1 MRQAGFVPK
10 GHNSGIYW
18 VRANANSISSSLSK
32 KEKEI
37 NGMEENP
44 WATLKFFVYA
54 TVFSVIIISVI
65 AVV

>member
-18 VRANANSISSSLSK
+18 VRANANSISSSLLK

-37 NGMEENP
+37 NSMEDDP
-44 WATLKFFVYA
+44 WAIVKVVAYA
-54 TVFSVIIISVI
+54 AVFSVIIFSVI
-65 AVV
+65 MVA

>member
-18 VRANANSISSSLSK
+18 VRANANSISSSLIK

-37 NGMEENP
+37 NGMEDNP
-44 WATLKFFVYA
+44 WATVKFFIIAV
-54 TVFSVIIISVI
+54 VFSVIICSVI
-65 AVV
+65 MVA